1 MNGKVNKKNIV
12 IEHYGILH
20 TLGGLHGPILEP
32 FSLDVESIRHL
43 VITKKKVIEVLPD
56 GTRVKL
62 DRRNFDRDNTD
73 KQKSLQEQ
81 KIPAPVA
88 PPKEKEEK
96 KQNNKEFTKDNR
108 NQDGGGKQK
117 QNNKKNQDQ

>member
-1 MNGKVNKKNIV
+1 MNGKVNKKNII
-12 IEHYGILH
+12 IEHYGTLH
-20 TLGGLHGPILEP
+20 TLGGLHGPVLEP

-43 VITKKKVIEVLPD
+43 VITKKKVIEILPD

-88 PPKEKEEK
+88 PPKEEK
-96 KQNNKEFTKDNR
+96 KQDNKEFTKDNR
-108 NQDGGGKQK
+108 KQDGGGKQK
-117 QNNKKNQDQ
+117 HNNKKNQDQ